1 MSSLWGENSMTSGIY
16 RIYCKSED
24 KSYIGKSINIEE
36 RWKNH
41 LNELKKGKHINK
53 KLQKVFNKY
62 GKDDFEFSILKEVDD
77 YYEITYYESYYA
89 EKFNAFNKGY
99 NIAKLFNSQDIEYV
113 LKNLKDLS
121 KEWLSILKENSK
133 RISKEKWNREI
144 KLEDLSKRLNL
155 SRDKTIIF
163 IKFFRDEEYNCR
175 VILGDIININYINK
189 GYMDKTYS
197 NFHICCRKEE
207 IV

>member
-1 MSSLWGENSMTSGIY
+1 MTSGIY
-16 RIYCKSED
+16 RIHCKSED

-36 RWKNH
+36 RWKQH
-41 LNELKKGKHINK
+41 LYELKKGNHINN

-62 GKDDFEFSILKEVDD
+62 GKDNFEFSILKEIDD
-77 YYEITYYESYYA
+77 YYEIAYYESYYA

-99 NIAKLFNSQDIEYV
+99 NIAKLFNSQDIKYV

-197 NFHICCRKEE
+197 NLYI
-207 IV
+207 

>member
-1 MSSLWGENSMTSGIY
+1 MTRGIY

-89 EKFNAFNKGY
+89 EKFNAFNNGY
-99 NIAKLFNSQDIEYV
+99 NIAKLFNSQDIKYV
-113 LKNLKDLS
+113 LKKLKDLS

-175 VILGDIININYINK
+175 VILGDIINVNYINK
-189 GYMDKTYS
+189 EYMDKTY
-197 NFHICCRKEE
+197 NFKI
-207 IV
+207 

>member
-1 MSSLWGENSMTSGIY
+1 MTSGIY

-36 RWKNH
+36 RWKQH
-41 LNELKKGKHINK
+41 LYELKKGNHINN

-62 GKDDFEFSILKEVDD
+62 GKDNFEFSILKEIDD
-77 YYEITYYESYYA
+77 YYEIAYYESYYA

-99 NIAKLFNSQDIEYV
+99 NIAKLFNSQDIKYI

-133 RISKEKWNREI
+133 RIGKEKWNREI

-155 SRDKTIIF
+155 SRNKTIIF

-189 GYMDKTYS
+189 GYLDKTYS
-197 NFHICCRKEE
+197 EFHI
-207 IV
+207 

>member
-1 MSSLWGENSMTSGIY
+1 MTSGIY

-36 RWKNH
+36 RWKIH
-41 LNELKKGKHINK
+41 QNELKKGKHHNK

-89 EKFNAFNKGY
+89 EEFNAFNSGY
-99 NIAKLFNSQDIEYV
+99 NIGKLFKSQDIKNV
-113 LKNLKDLS
+113 LDNLQDLS

-133 RISKEKWNREI
+133 RIGKQKWNVDI
-144 KLEDLSKRLNL
+144 KVEDLSKRLNI
-155 SRDKTIIF
+155 SRDETIIF
-163 IKFFRDEEYNCR
+163 IKFFRDLEYTCK
-175 VILGDIININYINK
+175 VVLGDIIDINYLSNEYINK
-189 GYMDKTYS
+189 TYS
-197 NFHICCRKEE
+197 EFHIK
-207 IV
+207 IKD

>member
-1 MSSLWGENSMTSGIY
+1 MTRGIY

-36 RWKNH
+36 RWKIH
-41 LNELKKGKHINK
+41 QNELKKGKHHNK

-89 EKFNAFNKGY
+89 EEFNAFNSGY
-99 NIAKLFNSQDIEYV
+99 NIGKLFKSQDIKNV
-113 LKNLKDLS
+113 LDNLQDLS

-133 RISKEKWNREI
+133 RIGKQKWNVDI
-144 KLEDLSKRLNL
+144 KVEDLSKRLNI
-155 SRDKTIIF
+155 SRDETIIF
-163 IKFFRDEEYNCR
+163 IKFFRDLEYTCK
-175 VILGDIININYINK
+175 VVLGDIIDINYLSNEYINK
-189 GYMDKTYS
+189 TYS
-197 NFHICCRKEE
+197 EFHIK
-207 IV
+207 IKD

>member
-1 MSSLWGENSMTSGIY
+1 MSSGIY

-36 RWKNH
+36 RWKIH
-41 LNELKKGKHINK
+41 QNELKKGKHHNK

-89 EKFNAFNKGY
+89 EEFNAFNSGY
-99 NIAKLFNSQDIEYV
+99 NIGKLFKSQDIKNV
-113 LKNLKDLS
+113 LDNLQDLS

-133 RISKEKWNREI
+133 RIGKQKWNVDI
-144 KLEDLSKRLNL
+144 KVEDLSKRLNI
-155 SRDKTIIF
+155 SRDETIIF
-163 IKFFRDEEYNCR
+163 IKFFRDLEYTCK
-175 VILGDIININYINK
+175 VVLGDIIDINYLSNEYINK
-189 GYMDKTYS
+189 TYS
-197 NFHICCRKEE
+197 EFHIK
-207 IV
+207 IKD

>member
-1 MSSLWGENSMTSGIY
+1 MTSGIY

-36 RWKNH
+36 RWKIH
-41 LNELKKGKHINK
+41 QNELKKGKHHNK

-89 EKFNAFNKGY
+89 EEFNAFNCGY
-99 NIAKLFNSQDIEYV
+99 NIGKLFKSQDIKNV
-113 LKNLKDLS
+113 LDNLQDLS

-133 RISKEKWNREI
+133 RIGKQKWNVDI
-144 KLEDLSKRLNL
+144 KVEDLSKRLNI

-163 IKFFRDEEYNCR
+163 IKFFRDSEYTCK
-175 VILGDIININYINK
+175 VSLGDIIDINYLSEEYIN
-189 GYMDKTYS
+189 
-197 NFHICCRKEE
+197 
-207 IV
+207 

>member
-1 MSSLWGENSMTSGIY
+1 MTSGIY

-36 RWKNH
+36 RWKIH
-41 LNELKKGKHINK
+41 QNELKKGKHHNK

-89 EKFNAFNKGY
+89 EEFNAFNSGY
-99 NIAKLFNSQDIEYV
+99 NIGKLFKSQDIKNV
-113 LKNLKDLS
+113 LDNLQDLS

-133 RISKEKWNREI
+133 RIGKQKWNVDI
-144 KLEDLSKRLNL
+144 KVEDLSKRLNI
-155 SRDKTIIF
+155 SRDETVIF
-163 IKFFRDEEYNCR
+163 IKFFRDLEYTCK
-175 VILGDIININYINK
+175 VVLGDIIDINYLSNEYINK
-189 GYMDKTYS
+189 TYS
-197 NFHICCRKEE
+197 EFHIK
-207 IV
+207 IKD

>member
-1 MSSLWGENSMTSGIY
+1 MSSLWGGNSMTSGIY

-36 RWKNH
+36 RWKQH
-41 LNELKKGKHINK
+41 LYELKKGNHINN

-62 GKDDFEFSILKEVDD
+62 GKDNFEFSILKEIDD
-77 YYEITYYESYYA
+77 YYEIAYYESYYA

-99 NIAKLFNSQDIEYV
+99 NIAKLFNSQDIKYV

-197 NFHICCRKEE
+197 NLYI
-207 IV
+207 

>member
-1 MSSLWGENSMTSGIY
+1 MTSGIY

-36 RWKNH
+36 RWKQH
-41 LNELKKGKHINK
+41 LYELKKGNHINN

-62 GKDDFEFSILKEVDD
+62 GKDNFEFSILKEIDD
-77 YYEITYYESYYA
+77 YHEIAYYESYYA

-99 NIAKLFNSQDIEYV
+99 NIAKLFNSQDIKYV

-197 NFHICCRKEE
+197 NLYI
-207 IV
+207 